1 MNRWRKVNT
10 LDSLHLRTEK
20 KRKQK
25 NQKKTDSDK
34 WKGK

>member
-10 LDSLHLRTEK
+10 LGSLHLRRTEEK
-20 KRKQK
+20 KK
-25 NQKKTDSDK
+25 KKTDSDK

>member
-20 KRKQK
+20 KTTNEQP
-25 NQKKTDSDK
+25 DSDK

>member
-10 LDSLHLRTEK
+10 LGSLHLRRTEEK
-20 KRKQK
+20 K
-25 NQKKTDSDK
+25 KKTDSDK